1 MTAADPELLR
11 DVAVDV
17 AREAADWLRRERPT
31 GRVVAAGTKSS
42 PTDAVTAFDTAVQR
56 RIQAHLLDRRPGDAF
71 RGEESL
77 GDQTPAAEAAPSG
90 VRWVVDPIDGTV
102 NFMYGLKG
110 YAVSVAAEADGQ
122 VRAGC
127 VVDVESGEEYAAARG
142 HGATRRGVDGRPV
155 PLRLPEPPPLSEA
168 LIATGF
174 SYDLDIRRRQAAA
187 VACLLAEVRDVRRL
201 GAASLDLCAVAA
213 GRVDGYVEQGLQPW
227 DLAAGGLVAEEA
239 GAVLVGAGAGATAE
253 PPGERLVLATSPGL
267 LPALRD
273 LVVRCAF

>member
-1 MTAADPELLR
+1 MTGADPELLR
-11 DVAVDV
+11 GIAVDV
-17 AREAADWLRRERPT
+17 AREAADWLRRERPA

-42 PTDAVTAFDTAVQR
+42 PTDVVTAFDTAVQR
-56 RIQAHLLDRRPGDAF
+56 RIRDRLLGRRPGDTF
-71 RGEESL
+71 SGEESL
-77 GDQTPAAEAAPSG
+77 GDEGAATDRAGSG

-102 NFMYGLKG
+102 NFMYGLKA
-110 YAVSVAAEADGQ
+110 YAVSVAAEVDGE

-142 HGATRRGVDGRPV
+142 HGATRRSVDDQPV
-155 PLRLPEPPPLSEA
+155 RLRLPEPPPLSQA

-239 GAVLVGAGAGATAE
+239 GAVLVGAGAGTTAE
-253 PPGERLVLATSPGL
+253 PPGVRLVLATSPTL

-273 LVVRCAF
+273 LVGRCGF